1 MPKKCLFSL
10 LIMKDVYT
18 DSLGGNDYTVEIHI
32 GCHESVS
39 YCLMVQRCFSAIASN

>member
-10 LIMKDVYT
+10 LIMKDDYT
-18 DSLGGNDYTVEIHI
+18 ASLGGNDYTVEIHT

-39 YCLMVQRCFSAIASN
+39 YCLIDQRCFSAVASK